1 MIVLDTNVLSE
12 LTRSVPA
19 PAVVQWARAQD
30 QATIFTTAICEAE
43 LLYGLAVMP
52 AGQRRA
58 QLARAIQVM
67 LNTVLVGRVLP
78 FDRAAARLFGELG
91 ADNRQ
96 SGRTVGM
103 ADLQIAAIARA
114 RNADLI
120 ATRNVSHFAQS
131 GVPLVD
137 PWQIPTAFGGGVV

>member
-30 QATIFTTAICEAE
+30 QADIFTTAICEAE

-52 AGQRRA
+52 VGHRRV
-58 QLARAIQVM
+58 QLTRAVEVM

-91 ADNRQ
+91 ADNRRT
-96 SGRTVGM
+96 GRAVGM

-120 ATRNVSHFAQS
+120 ATRNVGHFARS

-137 PWQIPTAFGGGVV
+137 PWQTPTGSGGLV

>member
-12 LTRSVPA
+12 LTRSVPS
-19 PAVVQWARAQD
+19 PAVVRWARAQD
-30 QATIFTTAICEAE
+30 PATIFTTAICEAE

-52 AGQRRA
+52 EGQRRT
-58 QLARAIQVM
+58 QLARAIEVM

-78 FDRAAARLFGELG
+78 FDRAAARLFGDLG
-91 ADNRQ
+91 ADSRRT
-96 SGRTVGM
+96 GRTIGM

-114 RNADLI
+114 CNADLI
-120 ATRNVSHFAQS
+120 ATRNVGDFARS

-137 PWQIPTAFGGGVV
+137 PWQTPTAPGGGVV